1 MKRKKN
7 IISTDKMDKRFLP
20 HTKYN
25 KFRWFAKWLK
35 FEDTLPDID
44 DRVIFSLSIKE
55 YGLNGVV
62 HPELRGAALEYFNTH
77 VRPELDRQHKRLEK
91 GLEI

>member
-1 MKRKKN
+1 MGHKN
-7 IISTDKMDKRFLP
+7 GIINVQSLDRHIP
-20 HTKYN
+20 VRAKYD
-25 KFRWFAKWLK
+25 KFRWFAKWLE

-44 DRVIFSLSIKE
+44 DRAAFRLAIKD
-55 YGLNGVV
+55 YGLYGVIR
-62 HPELRGAALEYFNTH
+62 HDLQGAALEYFNTH